1 MKLAALCASLAVAC
15 AVPAAAQM
23 HTDTHTRVVEKTTVV
38 QHESRRG
45 WNRHGWRKVCR
56 TKWRHGER
64 VRVCKR
70 VRWH

>member
-1 MKLAALCASLAVAC
+1 MKLAAIGASIALAC
-15 AVPAAAQM
+15 ALPAATVSAAVQ
-23 HTDTHTRVVEKTTVV
+23 TRVVEKTTVV
-38 QHESRRG
+38 QHESHKG

-64 VRVCKR
+64 IRVCKR